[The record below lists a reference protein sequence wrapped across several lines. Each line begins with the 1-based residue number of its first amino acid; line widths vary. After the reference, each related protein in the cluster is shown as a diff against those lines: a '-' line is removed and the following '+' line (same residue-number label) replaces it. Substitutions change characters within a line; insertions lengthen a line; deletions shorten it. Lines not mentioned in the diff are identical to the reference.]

1 MAAPRPVRIARR
13 PSEARPRRPADDE
26 RDRRFWDAEAGGT
39 GTFEPNRAGT
49 GRGLRLFAV
58 FGIALLA
65 IYFLFLGLTA
75 TSPSP
80 GVSSNW
86 SVYALLTVLTL
97 GLGAIGGAV
106 TLLRA
111 PTGVAFA
118 TDAVIVSE
126 RLGRRRRW
134 PLPPQLRLHVL
145 QRYPRGLFGG
155 EATELVELSDGKG
168 QRAAY
173 LVGRGFFDRVE
184 APE

>member
-1 MAAPRPVRIARR
+1 MADPRPVRIARR
-13 PSEARPRRPADDE
+13 AAPGRRSSDDDG
-26 RDRRFWDAEAGGT
+26 DRRFWDSEAGGS
-39 GTFEPNRAGT
+39 GTFEGNEAGT
-49 GRGLRLFAV
+49 GRGVRLFAV

-65 IYFLFLGLTA
+65 IYLVFLGLAA

-80 GVSSNW
+80 GVSGNW
-86 SVYALLTVLTL
+86 TVYALLTVLTL
-97 GLGAIGGAV
+97 GLGAVGAAV

-111 PTGVAFA
+111 PSGVSFA
-118 TDAVIVSE
+118 PEFLIVSE

-168 QRAAY
+168 QRSAY
-173 LVGRGFFDRVE
+173 LVGRGFFDRLE
-184 APE
+184 PPS